1 MTPREPRGRRVPR
14 LLAALLLLLGLAVVT
29 ATPAAAHTGLESSSP
44 ADGATVRRAP
54 TTLVLRFADPVV
66 PGTAVGAL
74 DGPGGRHSLRAPTV
88 RGATVRMTLAGP
100 ASPGRYRLA
109 WRVVADDGHP
119 VSGTL
124 RFEVAAPASPSPTGD
139 ASPTAVPSP
148 DGTESGGSAATTL
161 PPAGAAPAAP
171 VGAAEDALAA
181 VEGATAAGAD
191 TTPTTGGPVVAWT
204 LLAALV
210 ALGAAGPAVLR
221 RRRTTGRTTS

>member
-1 MTPREPRGRRVPR
+1 MTPRTPGRRRVPR
-14 LLAALLLLLGLAVVT
+14 LLAGVLLLLGLAVVT
-29 ATPAAAHTGLESSSP
+29 ATPAAAHTGLESSTP
-44 ADGATVRRAP
+44 ADGSTLRRSP

-74 DGPGGRHSLRAPTV
+74 SGPGGRTSLRAPTV
-88 RGATVRMTLAGP
+88 RGATVRMTLAEP
-100 ASPGRYRLA
+100 AAAGRYRLT

-124 RFEVAAPASPSPTGD
+124 RFEVAAPASPSPTSD
-139 ASPTAVPSP
+139 PSPTVLPSP
-148 DGTESGGSAATTL
+148 DATASGAAAAPTTT
-161 PPAGAAPAAP
+161 PSGAAPVAP

-181 VEGATAAGAD
+181 VEGAAGAGAG
-191 TTPTTGGPVVAWT
+191 TTPTTGGPLLAWA

-221 RRRTTGRTTS
+221 RRASARRPS